1 VLQFIDTFTYCDMID
16 TNVMELVL
24 DNRQLGGS
32 FEHSQYLLQHAQ
44 AVGGIGMRLK
54 EKTQERDEKQTD
66 KQAHRGMINEC
77 NICLFMCLAH
87 I

>member
-1 VLQFIDTFTYCDMID
+1 VLQLIDTFTYCDMID

-44 AVGGIGMRLK
+44 AVRGK
-54 EKTQERDEKQTD
+54 WNENEEKTEGMKTD
-66 KQAHRGMINEC
+66 RETH
-77 NICLFMCLAH
+77 
-87 I
+87 